1 MVNQITF
8 YAYSDQV
15 FASRQFTLMF
25 PTADFLQDQTWGA
38 KSNITVPSIEVSF
51 PFNFQQNSS
60 PPSDTKGKQD
70 KDEEE
75 LHMYDC
81 PLYRTSLSRQ
91 LPHVRWSHNEL
102 CHGCESAVCSAS
114 GLLDYSWRSS
124 TLSTGRVMRLL
135 KLLYK
140 FVVK

>member
-1 MVNQITF
+1 MNQITF

-81 PLYRTSLSRQ
+81 PLYRTSLRASSLTSAGHTTNYVTAVNLPSVQPADYWITRGVALLCQ
-91 LPHVRWSHNEL
+91 LDE
-102 CHGCESAVCSAS
+102 
-114 GLLDYSWRSS
+114 
-124 TLSTGRVMRLL
+124 
-135 KLLYK
+135 
-140 FVVK
+140 